1 MKCANCGFDSP
12 PGMKFCGMCGTR
24 LALVCPVCGTANP
37 PGYRFCGMCGT
48 ALGDSVSL
56 AQSVPAPVTAPV
68 STPAPIETA
77 EGAVNLEGERR
88 IATVI
93 LADVQNSTDLMEQI
107 GSEAWVDLMNQ
118 VLQRMETE
126 IYRFGGVVDQF
137 RGDGLVA
144 FFGARAAHEDD
155 PERAVLA
162 GLAIQKTVKAY
173 SADLAEQKGLDLKVR
188 VGINT
193 GEVIVTSVGDRR
205 RHWED
210 TAMGEAVSIA
220 ARMETAAQPG
230 TVLVSQNTYQLTQAV
245 FKWQPLG
252 RIRVKGVS
260 QPMAVYQPLDPQQA
274 EERPPAG
281 QPATR
286 LPHVLT
292 GRTDEFKALM
302 QSIEELQHGRG
313 RIVLVT
319 GDKGM
324 GKSFLLNQVR
334 QQLIKQGVLLSEV
347 CCEPP
352 TLAAE
357 GEETSLPKEVVWMRG
372 TCRSYQQSWPYSMW
386 LDFLRRWLAMEPE
399 EAGEKVLA
407 RLRQQCELLWGSEF
421 ETYYPFLAALLSLP
435 LEKNYQARLDQLD
448 AADLQQQLFQ
458 AVRCLVESMAQRGPL
473 VLSFLDMQWMDASS
487 LELLD
492 YCLPLTDSEAIIL
505 MAVFRAER
513 SSPVWDFRHHVETEY
528 PHRLTAID
536 LPPLTPAECNE
547 MIDLSLGPD
556 SLSNETRTLVIE
568 RSEGNPYYLQE
579 MLHSLIDQKV
589 LVQNATTG
597 VWHEARAI
605 STLDLPGT
613 LQSLLLARIDQLSA
627 DERHVLQVAAVIGS
641 TFWYNMLENL
651 LSDNHSDHLK
661 DHLTNLQRE
670 QLIQE
675 RRRVPNLGMEYAF
688 NSPLVREV
696 AYESLLSPQRVAY
709 HRRIAE
715 QFEAS
720 ISDEDRKQYEVLIA
734 YHFGRSGI
742 REKELEYTLRAGQQ
756 ALSVYA
762 NYEAIDYFTRA
773 VELLDELES
782 ETSDHDLLTPLYK
795 QRFLAL
801 HGRSDASYSVGN
813 LEAGDA
819 DAKAL
824 LPLSDKIPG
833 EPTYRIDALLTYPYV
848 KNPDS
853 LDDLVKGRPMIDEA
867 LELSQKIGDLRR
879 EMFSLTALGGNY
891 LSSHDPRWKE
901 MGDRALTLA
910 RQIGDL
916 RTEVDLLIGIGGAY
930 GMDNLTQSK
939 QYLEQALSISKKQ
952 NDKYTELRLLSAIS
966 PQFERSGDY
975 YRQLVD
981 YEQKRLK
988 LAREVGNRLTEGA
1001 ALMFCGQIQ
1010 AIYLG
1015 DYAGGLEIVEQSQ
1028 RLWEETT
1035 SRLFPLLRMAQINT
1049 CMGNYDKALKIL
1061 EEARPVGERYF
1072 DTLGQ
1077 AGLKLVTAILYNA
1090 LGDETHLKSVLEI
1103 SQQVI
1108 QLVTD
1113 KLVSRQY
1120 HMAAACEA
1128 AAAHLG
1134 LGGSLL
1140 DSQGATSEK
1149 SERKGHLRQ
1158 ALEFSQTALII
1169 YKDFGFAQIVECT
1182 SEEILFRHSLALAA
1196 NGRAEEAADY
1206 LEQAYDEMMR
1216 KQALIPADSPFHTS
1230 YLVNI
1235 RLHQEITARYLGEK

>member
-1 MKCANCGFDSP
+1 
-12 PGMKFCGMCGTR
+12 
-24 LALVCPVCGTANP
+24 
-37 PGYRFCGMCGT
+37 
-48 ALGDSVSL
+48 
-56 AQSVPAPVTAPV
+56 
-68 STPAPIETA
+68 
-77 EGAVNLEGERR
+77 
-88 IATVI
+88 
-93 LADVQNSTDLMEQI
+93 
-107 GSEAWVDLMNQ
+107 
-118 VLQRMETE
+118 
-126 IYRFGGVVDQF
+126 
-137 RGDGLVA
+137 
-144 FFGARAAHEDD
+144 
-155 PERAVLA
+155 
-162 GLAIQKTVKAY
+162 
-173 SADLAEQKGLDLKVR
+173 
-188 VGINT
+188 
-193 GEVIVTSVGDRR
+193 
-205 RHWED
+205 
-210 TAMGEAVSIA
+210 
-220 ARMETAAQPG
+220 
-230 TVLVSQNTYQLTQAV
+230 
-245 FKWQPLG
+245 
-252 RIRVKGVS
+252 VKGVS

-274 EERPPAG
+274 AEGPPAG
-281 QPATR
+281 QPTAR
-286 LPHVLT
+286 LPHILT
-292 GRTDEFKALM
+292 GRTEEFNTLM
-302 QSIEELQHGRG
+302 QSIKDLQHGRG
-313 RIVLVT
+313 RIVLLT

-334 QQLIKQGVLLSEV
+334 QQLIKQGVLISEV
-347 CCEPP
+347 CCEPS

-357 GEETSLPKEVVWMRG
+357 GEETGLPKEVVWMRG

-421 ETYYPFLAALLSLP
+421 EIYYPFLAALLSLP

-492 YCLPLTDSEAIIL
+492 YCLSLSDSEAIIL

-547 MIDLSLGPD
+547 MIDQSLGPD
-556 SLSNETRTLVIE
+556 SLSNETRTLVSE

-589 LVQNATTG
+589 LVQGATTG

-773 VELLDELES
+773 IELLDELES
-782 ETSDHDLLTPLYK
+782 ETSDHDLLTSLYK

-801 HGRSDASYSVGN
+801 HGRSDANYSVGN

-819 DAKAL
+819 DANAL
-824 LPLSDKIPG
+824 LSLSDKISG
-833 EPTYRIDALLTYPYV
+833 EPIYRIDALLDYPHV

-853 LDDLVKGRPMIDEA
+853 LDDLVTSRPMIDEA
-867 LELSQKIGDLRR
+867 LELSQKIGDQRR
-879 EMFSLTALGGNY
+879 EMFSLIALASNY
-891 LSSHDPRWKE
+891 HTSHDARWKE
-901 MGDRALTLA
+901 MGDRALTIA

-916 RTEVDLLIGIGGAY
+916 RTEVDLLIGIGSAY

-939 QYLEQALSISKKQ
+939 QYLEQALSISQKQ
-952 NDKYTELRLLSAIS
+952 NDKYTEMRLLSAIS

-981 YEQKRLK
+981 YEQKQLR
-988 LAREVGNRLTEGA
+988 LAREVGNRLTEGH

-1015 DYAGGLEIVEQSQ
+1015 DYAGGLELVEQSQ

-1072 DTLGQ
+1072 DMLGQ
-1077 AGLKLVTAILYNA
+1077 AGLKLVTAVLYNA

-1103 SQQVI
+1103 SRQVI

-1134 LGGSLL
+1134 LGGSLPN
-1140 DSQGATSEK
+1140 SQGAASETT
-1149 SERKGHLRQ
+1149 EREEHLRQ
-1158 ALEFSQTALII
+1158 ALECSQTALKI

-1182 SEEILFRHSLALAA
+1182 SEEILFSHSLALAA
-1196 NGRAEEAADY
+1196 NDRAEEAADY

-1230 YLVNI
+1230 FLANI
-1235 RLHQEITARYLGEK
+1235 RLHREITARYSGEK

>member
-1 MKCANCGFDSP
+1 
-12 PGMKFCGMCGTR
+12 MKFCGMCGTR
-24 LALVCPVCGTANP
+24 LAQVCPVCGTANP
-37 PGYRFCGMCGT
+37 PEYRFCGQCGAALAA
-48 ALGDSVSL
+48 ALGATGETLPPV
-56 AQSVPAPVTAPV
+56 QPAAPGVAALTA
-68 STPAPIETA
+68 TPAAPAVEA
-77 EGAVNLEGERR
+77 GASLEGERR

-144 FFGARAAHEDD
+144 FFGASTAHEDD

-173 SADLAEQKGLDLKVR
+173 AADLTEQKGLDLKVR
-188 VGINT
+188 VGVNT
-193 GEVIVTSVGDRR
+193 GEVIVTSVGDRL
-205 RHWED
+205 RHRED
-210 TAMGEAVSIA
+210 TAMGEAISIA

-230 TVLVSQNTYQLTQAV
+230 TVLVSQNTYQLTRAA

-260 QPMAVYQPLDPQQA
+260 QPIAVYQPLDPQQNQEA
-274 EERPPAG
+274 APAG
-281 QPATR
+281 QQTTR
-286 LPHVLT
+286 LPHILT
-292 GRTDEFKALM
+292 GRTDEFKMLIQA
-302 QSIEELQHGRG
+302 IDDLQHERG
-313 RIVLVT
+313 RIVLLT

-334 QQLIKQGVLLSEV
+334 QELVKHGVLINEV
-347 CCEPP
+347 CCETPAP
-352 TLAAE
+352 ADEDKA
-357 GEETSLPKEVVWMRG
+357 SLPKEVMWMRG

-386 LDFLRRWLAMEPE
+386 LDFLQRWLAVEPE
-399 EAGEKVLA
+399 EPGEKVLG
-407 RLRQQCELLWGSEF
+407 RLRQQCELFWGSEF
-421 ETYYPFLAALLSLP
+421 ESYYPFLAALLSLP
-435 LEKNYQARLDQLD
+435 LEKNYQARLNQLD
-448 AADLQQQLFQ
+448 AANLQQQLFQ
-458 AVRCLVESMAQRGPL
+458 AVRGLLESMARRGPL
-473 VLSFLDMQWMDASS
+473 VLSFLDMQWVDASS

-492 YCLPLTDSEAIIL
+492 FCLPLSDSEAIIL

-513 SSPVWDFRHHVETEY
+513 NSPVWDFRHHVETEY

-536 LPPLTPAECNE
+536 LPPLTQAECNE

-556 SLSNETRTLVIE
+556 SLSNETRSLVIE

-589 LVQNATTG
+589 LVQDTNTG

-613 LQSLLLARIDQLSA
+613 LQSLLLARIDRLSTN
-627 DERHVLQVAAVIGS
+627 ERHVLQVAAVIGS

-661 DHLTNLQRE
+661 ETLTNLQRE

-696 AYESLLSPQRVAY
+696 AYESLLSTQRVAY
-709 HRRIAE
+709 HRQIAE
-715 QFEAS
+715 QFES
-720 ISDEDRKQYEVLIA
+720 TISLEDRKQYEVLIA

-756 ALSVYA
+756 AQNVNA
-762 NYEAIDYFTRA
+762 NYEAISYFSRA
-773 VELLDELES
+773 IELVDELES
-782 ETSDHDLLTPLYK
+782 ETSNPEGLISLCK
-795 QRFLAL
+795 QRFAAL
-801 HGRSDASYSVGN
+801 LGRSGANYMAGS
-813 LEAGDA
+813 LEAGSV

-833 EPTYRIDALLTYPYV
+833 EPIYRIDALLAHPYV
-848 KNPDS
+848 RNAES
-853 LDDLVKGRPMIDEA
+853 LDDLIKGRPMIDEA
-867 LELSQKIGDLRR
+867 LEQSQKIGDRQR
-879 EMFSLTALGGNY
+879 EMYSLIALAGNY
-891 LSSHDPRWKE
+891 HLSHDARWNE
-901 MGDRALTLA
+901 MGDRALTIA

-916 RTEVDLLIGIGGAY
+916 RAEVDLLIGFGSAY
-930 GMDNLTQSK
+930 GMDDLTQSK
-939 QYLEQALSISKKQ
+939 HYLEAALSISQKQ
-952 NDKYTELRLLSAIS
+952 NDKFTEIRLLSAIS

-981 YEQKRLK
+981 YEQKRVK
-988 LAREVGNRLTEGA
+988 LAREVGNRLTEGH

-1015 DYAGGLEIVEQSQ
+1015 DYTGGLELVEQSL

-1049 CMGNYDKALKIL
+1049 CIGNYDKALKTL
-1061 EEARPVGERYF
+1061 EEAKPVGERYF
-1072 DTLGQ
+1072 DMLGR
-1077 AGLKLVTAILYNA
+1077 AGLELVTAILYNA
-1090 LGDETHLKSVLEI
+1090 LGDEAHLKCVLDI
-1103 SQQVI
+1103 SSQVT

-1113 KLVSRQY
+1113 NLVSRQY
-1120 HMAAACEA
+1120 HMVAACES
-1128 AAAHLG
+1128 AAAHLA
-1134 LGGSLL
+1134 LGGFLPG
-1140 DSQGATSEK
+1140 SQGAANQTA
-1149 SERKGHLRQ
+1149 ERKEHLRQ
-1158 ALEFSQTALII
+1158 ALECSQDALNI
-1169 YKDFGFAQIVECT
+1169 YKDFGFTQVMECT
-1182 SEEILFRHSLALAA
+1182 GEEILFRHSLALEA
-1196 NGRAEEAADY
+1196 NGHAEEAAEF
-1206 LEQAYDEMMR
+1206 LKQAYNEMMR
-1216 KQALIPADSPFHTS
+1216 KRALIPDSTPFYQS
-1230 YLVNI
+1230 YLENI
-1235 RLHQEITARYLGEK
+1235 RLHREITARYSREG

>member
-1 MKCANCGFDSP
+1 
-12 PGMKFCGMCGTR
+12 MKFCGMCGTR
-24 LALVCPVCGTANP
+24 LAQVCPACGTANP
-37 PGYRFCGMCGT
+37 PEYRFCGMCGT
-48 ALGDSVSL
+48 ALGDSASL
-56 AQSVPAPVTAPV
+56 ASPTQSAAPVAAPPA
-68 STPAPIETA
+68 TPSPIETA
-77 EGAVNLEGERR
+77 GGAPSLEGERR

-173 SADLAEQKGLDLKVR
+173 AADLAEQKGLDLKVR

-193 GEVIVTSVGDRR
+193 GEVIVTSVGDRM
-205 RHWED
+205 RHRED
-210 TAMGEAVSIA
+210 TAMGEAISIA

-252 RIRVKGVS
+252 KIRVKGVS
-260 QPMAVYQPLDPQQA
+260 QPIAVYQPLDPQQV
-274 EERPPAG
+274 EEGPPAG
-281 QPATR
+281 QPAAR

-302 QSIEELQHGRG
+302 QALEELQHGRG

-334 QQLIKQGVLLSEV
+334 QQMLRQGVLISEV

-352 TLAAE
+352 NPAAE
-357 GEETSLPKEVVWMRG
+357 PEEAGLSKEVLWMRG

-399 EAGEKVLA
+399 EAGEKVLN
-407 RLRQQCELLWGSEF
+407 RLRQQCEQLWGNAF
-421 ETYYPFLAALLSLP
+421 ESYYPYLAALLSLP

-458 AVRCLVESMAQRGPL
+458 AVRCLVELMAQRGPL

-513 SSPVWDFRHHVETEY
+513 SSPVWDFRHHVETDY

-536 LPPLTPAECNE
+536 LLPLTPAECNE

-556 SLSNETRTLVIE
+556 SLSIETRSLLSE

-589 LVQNATTG
+589 LVQDAASG
-597 VWHEARAI
+597 AWREARAI
-605 STLDLPGT
+605 SSLDLPGS
-613 LQSLLLARIDQLSA
+613 LQSLLLARIDQLSGN
-627 DERHVLQVAAVIGS
+627 ERHVLQVAAVIGS

-661 DHLTNLQRE
+661 EHLTNLQRE

-675 RRRVPNLGMEYAF
+675 RRRVPDLGMEYAF
-688 NSPLVREV
+688 NSPLLREV

-715 QFEAS
+715 QFETS

-734 YHFGRSGI
+734 YHFGMSGI

-756 ALSVYA
+756 ALNVYA
-762 NYEAIDYFTRA
+762 NYEAIDYFTGR
-773 VELLDELES
+773 LTCW
-782 ETSDHDLLTPLYK
+782 TSWKAKPANLPASPPFSSSASWPCTGGRMQITRSATWRLATRM
-795 QRFLAL
+795 QRRCC
-801 HGRSDASYSVGN
+801 H
-813 LEAGDA
+813 
-819 DAKAL
+819 
-824 LPLSDKIPG
+824 
-833 EPTYRIDALLTYPYV
+833 YPIRFQ
-848 KNPDS
+848 KN
-853 LDDLVKGRPMIDEA
+853 
-867 LELSQKIGDLRR
+867 
-879 EMFSLTALGGNY
+879 
-891 LSSHDPRWKE
+891 
-901 MGDRALTLA
+901 
-910 RQIGDL
+910 
-916 RTEVDLLIGIGGAY
+916 
-930 GMDNLTQSK
+930 
-939 QYLEQALSISKKQ
+939 LSIASMPCWP
-952 NDKYTELRLLSAIS
+952 I
-966 PQFERSGDY
+966 
-975 YRQLVD
+975 
-981 YEQKRLK
+981 
-988 LAREVGNRLTEGA
+988 
-1001 ALMFCGQIQ
+1001 LM
-1010 AIYLG
+1010 
-1015 DYAGGLEIVEQSQ
+1015 
-1028 RLWEETT
+1028 
-1035 SRLFPLLRMAQINT
+1035 
-1049 CMGNYDKALKIL
+1049 
-1061 EEARPVGERYF
+1061 
-1072 DTLGQ
+1072 
-1077 AGLKLVTAILYNA
+1077 
-1090 LGDETHLKSVLEI
+1090 
-1103 SQQVI
+1103 
-1108 QLVTD
+1108 
-1113 KLVSRQY
+1113 
-1120 HMAAACEA
+1120 
-1128 AAAHLG
+1128 
-1134 LGGSLL
+1134 
-1140 DSQGATSEK
+1140 
-1149 SERKGHLRQ
+1149 
-1158 ALEFSQTALII
+1158 
-1169 YKDFGFAQIVECT
+1169 
-1182 SEEILFRHSLALAA
+1182 
-1196 NGRAEEAADY
+1196 
-1206 LEQAYDEMMR
+1206 
-1216 KQALIPADSPFHTS
+1216 
-1230 YLVNI
+1230 
-1235 RLHQEITARYLGEK
+1235 